1 MLAIIPAAGKGKRL
15 KPLTNIAPKPLL
27 PVYNKPMIFYPLL
40 SLKEAGI
47 KEVIIVT
54 DKSNKNYFKEFFKDG
69 REFGLKIRYVIQKE
83 QKGIAHAIG
92 VAEKLAKG
100 RKIIVIHADNIF
112 EDNLKKAV
120 SNFKKQSFNINKH
133 KINGAKI
140 ILKQVS
146 DPKRF
151 GVVEFKND
159 KIVSVEEKPK
169 KCKSNWITAGFYMF
183 DKRIFDIIK
192 KLKPSARG
200 EYEISDLVGFYI
212 KEGAITYERLKGA
225 WFDVGTIEALHKASD
240 FIAHNKKLREWS
252 FAKEKEKN
260 INP

>member
-1 MLAIIPAAGKGKRL
+1 MLAIIPAAGKGERL

-47 KEVIIVT
+47 KEIIIVV
-54 DKSNKNYFKEFFKDG
+54 DKNNKSYFKDFFKDG
-69 REFGLKIRYVIQKE
+69 KKFGFKIRYAIQKE

-92 VAEKLAKG
+92 SAEKLAKNK
-100 RKIIVIHADNIF
+100 KIIVIHADNIF
-112 EDNLKKAV
+112 SDNLKKAV

-133 KINGAKI
+133 KVGGAKI

-151 GVVEFKND
+151 GVVEFDND
-159 KIVSVEEKPK
+159 KIIGVEEKPAK
-169 KCKSNWITAGFYMF
+169 PKSNWITAGFYMF
-183 DKRIFDIIK
+183 DERVFDIIR

-200 EYEISDLVGFYI
+200 EYEISDLVDFYV
-212 KEGAITYERLKGA
+212 KEGTITYEKIKGA
-225 WFDVGTIEALHKASD
+225 WFDVGTIRSLHEASD
-240 FIAHNKKLREWS
+240 FIAHNQRLREWN
-252 FAKEKEKN
+252 F
-260 INP
+260 